1 MNGLKIIKDVIPGPV
16 VLAREVI
23 IVLVGV
29 LGAALIISRFPA
41 LKKLVTDSSITVKD
55 DKGDVL
61 Y

>member
-1 MNGLKIIKDVIPGPV
+1 MNLQTLKKIIPGPV
-16 VLAREVI
+16 VMTREVI

-41 LKKLVTDSSITVKD
+41 LKKLVTESSITVKD
-55 DKGDVL
+55 DKGEVL